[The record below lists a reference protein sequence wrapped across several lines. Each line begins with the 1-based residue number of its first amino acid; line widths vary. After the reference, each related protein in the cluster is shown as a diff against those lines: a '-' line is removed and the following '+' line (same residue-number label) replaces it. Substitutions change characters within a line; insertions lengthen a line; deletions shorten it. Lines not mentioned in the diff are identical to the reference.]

1 MVTVMV
7 DVEVDEVL
15 EQIET
20 IELLN
25 ELHSRAEVG
34 DRIAVQAMGQ
44 VAQMI
49 ERALEHLRAGCTA
62 EAIEALTLGAGGNT
76 SFDVRQAWREASTG
90 EHPFLRVVGRK

>member
-20 IELLN
+20 IELVE
-25 ELHSRAEVG
+25 ELHIRAEVG
-34 DRIAVQAMGQ
+34 DRLALQAMELPIR
-44 VAQMI
+44 MI
-49 ERALEHLRAGCTA
+49 ERALEHLRAGRTE
-62 EAIEALTLGAGGNT
+62 EAIEALTFGAGDST
-76 SFDVRQAWREASTG
+76 ASDVLGDYEKATRG

>member
-49 ERALEHLRAGCTA
+49 ERALEHLRAGVTA
-62 EAIEALTLGAGGNT
+62 EAIEVLTRVAGAGT
-76 SFDVRQAWREASTG
+76 SFDVRKAWQEASTG

>member
-1 MVTVMV
+1 MATVMV

-34 DRIAVQAMGQ
+34 DRLAVQMMGQ
-44 VAQMI
+44 SARMM
-49 ERALEHLRAGCTA
+49 ERALEHLRAGSTA
-62 EAIEALTLGAGGNT
+62 EAIEALTLGTGGST

>member
-25 ELHSRAEVG
+25 ELHMRAEVG

-49 ERALEHLRAGCTA
+49 ERALEHLRAGRTA
-62 EAIEALTLGAGGNT
+62 EAIQALTFGPGGNT
-76 SFDVRQAWREASTG
+76 SFDVRKAWREASTG
-90 EHPFLRVVGRK
+90 EHPFLRVVERK

>member
-1 MVTVMV
+1 MVT
-7 DVEVDEVL
+7 EVL

-25 ELHSRAEVG
+25 ELHIRAEVG
-34 DRIAVQAMGQ
+34 DRLAAKAFGYSARI
-44 VAQMI
+44 I

-62 EAIEALTLGAGGNT
+62 EAIEALTLGDGANT

-90 EHPFLRVVGRK
+90 EHPFLRVVKGE

>member
-34 DRIAVQAMGQ
+34 DRLAAKAMGQ
-44 VAQMI
+44 SARMI

-62 EAIEALTLGAGGNT
+62 EAIEALTLGTG
-76 SFDVRQAWREASTG
+76 ASTASDVLRDYEKAKEG

>member
-25 ELHSRAEVG
+25 QLHIRAEVG
-34 DRIAVQAMGQ
+34 NRLAAKAFGYS
-44 VAQMI
+44 ALMI
-49 ERALEHLRAGCTA
+49 ERALEHLRAGSTA
-62 EAIEALTLGAGGNT
+62 EAIQALTFGTGSSTA
-76 SFDVRQAWREASTG
+76 SDVLRDYEKAKAG
-90 EHPFLRVVGRK
+90 EHPFLRVVKDE